1 MNDPGLD
8 DAIAD
13 EANAL
18 DRNSPQVQPEDSNST
33 SYTDKTP
40 GQLDTSGP
48 LPAQWWLASTVY
60 PLAAVCTFHIAVS
73 VYGVLTKTGNIWA
86 NGQCIQRMLS
96 STNMAN
102 GPR

>member
-1 MNDPGLD
+1 MGLNNMNDPGLD

-18 DRNSPQVQPEDSNST
+18 DQHSPQAQPEDSNST

-48 LPAQWWLASTVY
+48 LPARWWLASTVY
-60 PLAAVCTFHIAVS
+60 PLAAVCTIDISASTFE
-73 VYGVLTKTGNIWA
+73 VLI
-86 NGQCIQRMLS
+86 
-96 STNMAN
+96 
-102 GPR
+102 